1 MKYHGMVSLK
11 IEDDTSSAKANKK
24 AQVSVINQA
33 PPQINVVS
41 SRKTEIPQADKAEL
55 ASEPSSG
62 HQVGNLLF
70 HRHFHHL
77 FSVMLFSKMI

>member
-1 MKYHGMVSLK
+1 MVSLK